1 MTPADLLA
9 AYLRRDG
16 TRPFLTWYDDA
27 TGERVELSV
36 ATTANWA
43 AKAANHLVDE
53 LGLDVGDVVGLEPSG
68 HWTSVVAVLGAWTA
82 GVAVQL
88 PAAAADARVPGEPAA
103 FIKAVLPQP
112 DALLVKPPGAD
123 EVAVRTDERDWT
135 LGELVAGV
143 DAPPACVRLPT
154 TLALDSVQGLLAAV
168 IGPLVAGGSAV
179 VVRNGEPAAL
189 AARAQVERVTH
200 TAGCDVPGL
209 THFSC

>member
-88 PAAAADARVPGEPAA
+88 HAAAGDARVPGEPAA

-112 DALLVKPPGAD
+112 DALLVTPPGAD

-143 DAPPACVRLPT
+143 DAPPAGGRILT

-179 VVRNGEPAAL
+179 VVLNGEPAAL

-200 TAGCDVPGL
+200 TAGFDVPGL
-209 THFSC
+209 PHFSC